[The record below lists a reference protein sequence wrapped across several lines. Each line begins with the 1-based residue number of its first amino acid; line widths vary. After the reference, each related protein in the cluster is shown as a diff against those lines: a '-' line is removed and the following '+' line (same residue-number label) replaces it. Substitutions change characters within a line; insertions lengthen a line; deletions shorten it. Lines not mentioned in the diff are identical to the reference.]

1 MFQVKFADIGEG
13 IHEGIVFK
21 IYVGLEGDIK
31 EGESIMAIET
41 DKVTADI
48 PSPVAGKISKLNWKP
63 GDKIEVGQ
71 TIAVIDDGIEEV
83 RSNMKPDPVELP
95 KNKLDEPHNE
105 TVEEQGSTS
114 VVGEIEVSSEVIAS
128 SHEVFKES
136 PILNKVKKVL
146 ATPVARKMAKDLGVD
161 IGTVRGSGPVG
172 RVLKADI
179 QNAFDA
185 LREPSVKVQEEKANP
200 NKSDV
205 VHGYSS
211 YVPKEPE
218 DLIERVPMSM
228 IRKTIAANM
237 TKSKYTIPHT
247 SVMDEV
253 DVTDLVEYR
262 TKTKAVA
269 EEDGVRLTYLAFVVK
284 AVTSALKKHK
294 GLNASYEESLEEI
307 IIKKFYNIGIAV
319 DAPHGLI
326 VPVIH
331 DADQKGI
338 LELAKSIADLSARGK
353 EKHLHPDELT
363 HGTFTITNYGAFGS
377 SYGVPIIRYP
387 ESAVLGIGA
396 IQKKPVVVDDQIVI
410 RSMMPLSMSFDHR
423 IIDGADAGRFMN
435 TLKKLLE
442 DPDLLLLS

>member
-1 MFQVKFADIGEG
+1 
-13 IHEGIVFK
+13 
-21 IYVGLEGDIK
+21 
-31 EGESIMAIET
+31 
-41 DKVTADI
+41 
-48 PSPVAGKISKLNWKP
+48 
-63 GDKIEVGQ
+63 
-71 TIAVIDDGIEEV
+71 
-83 RSNMKPDPVELP
+83 MKPDPVELP

-205 VHGYSS
+205 VHGHSS